1 VALDQTAG
9 LQVPALISSPS
20 DVSRLHREVIALS
33 EYLKQ
38 AALRS
43 PGQATVKLPKT
54 SRLLDELII
63 ENKLNLLDTATR
75 EHLIGFLA
83 DLAKHA
89 PIIHISFATDPSSAF
104 LQKIVF
110 WLRQNISPSVLV
122 QVGLQPTIAVG
133 CVLRTTNKYF
143 DLSLR
148 RRLTEHSAELIKDLK
163 KADVTA

>member
-1 VALDQTAG
+1 MALDQTAG
-9 LQVPALISSPS
+9 LQVPALITSPS

-38 AALRS
+38 AALRT
-43 PGQATVKLPKT
+43 PGSAAVKLPKT

-63 ENKLNLLDTATR
+63 DNKLNLLDGPTR

-83 DLAKHA
+83 DLAEHA
-89 PIIHISFATDPSSAF
+89 PIVHLSFAADPSSAF
-104 LQKIVF
+104 LQKIVL
-110 WLRQNISPSVLV
+110 WLRQNINASILV

-148 RRLTEHSAELIKDLK
+148 RRLAERGAELIKDLK
-163 KADVTA
+163 RADVAA

>member
-1 VALDQTAG
+1 VAPDQTAG
-9 LQVPALISSPS
+9 LQVPALITSPS
-20 DVSRLHREVIALS
+20 DVSRLHREVIALN

-43 PGQATVKLPKT
+43 PGQAAVKLPKT
-54 SRLLDELII
+54 SRLLDELVID
-63 ENKLNLLDTATR
+63 NKLNLLDATTR

-83 DLAKHA
+83 DLAEHA

-104 LQKIVF
+104 LQKIVL
-110 WLRQNISPSVLV
+110 WLRQNINASILV
-122 QVGLQPTIAVG
+122 QVGLQPTIAIG
-133 CVLRTTNKYF
+133 CVLKTTNKFF

-148 RRLTEHSAELIKDLK
+148 RQLTEHSAELIKDLK